1 MANKKKMVDAR
12 KKVVIDQVIHFNAPH
27 PRYDRDGSRQ
37 AMLERVIN
45 AWLMKNCNVEV
56 VRISRNKY
64 FTSALIHYR
73 KSVFIHYRKRV

>member
-12 KKVVIDQVIHFNAPH
+12 KKVVIDRVVCFNAGGDSYN
-27 PRYDRDGSRQ
+27 RRNNQ
-37 AMLERVIN
+37 VALTNWIN
-45 AWLMKNCNVEV
+45 AWLMKNRNVQV
-56 VRISRNKY
+56 VRIFPDKY